1 MASLVSPTGR
11 VANLQERP
19 SMFGRLRLARA
30 ISLVSLST
38 VVLAGSPAWAQKEAG
53 TETRAK
59 NRLIEE
65 VVVMAQKRAEDAQ
78 DVPISLSAFSEQKL
92 DAMGI
97 DDPKDLAQF
106 TPGMYYGQTVNFA
119 VIYIRGVGSDAF
131 LPDSDPSVAT
141 YIDGIYYPFA
151 NGQSQAFGAV
161 ERVEVLKGRRVP
173 CLVGILPVVPLIL
186 SPSHRVWSLR
196 PRSWRAKRAL
206 TVPIFACMEAPQ

>member
-1 MASLVSPTGR
+1 MASLESPVGR
-11 VANLQERP
+11 VANMQEKP
-19 SMFGRLRLARA
+19 SMFKPLRLARA
-30 ISLVSLST
+30 ISLASLGAA
-38 VVLAGSPAWAQKEAG
+38 VLAASPAWAQKEAG
-53 TETRAK
+53 TETRGK

-78 DVPISLSAFSEQKL
+78 DVPISLAAFSEQKL

-161 ERVEVLKGRRVP
+161 GRQCVVYQSRVRQLLQGYTR
-173 CLVGILPVVPLIL
+173 
-186 SPSHRVWSLR
+186 W
-196 PRSWRAKRAL
+196 W
-206 TVPIFACMEAPQ
+206 